1 MFEVLYYKVSL
12 ANEHFSASKYYQGP
26 KPPFN
31 DQFKTTQKPMPCIM
45 CDIVAVIIMTIMW

>member
-26 KPPFN
+26 KPLFN

-45 CDIVAVIIMTIMW
+45 CDIVAVIIITIMW